1 MRAPRARD
9 FTHFLHFVTGFLRS
23 ARKNT
28 CFFRKNGYNLGDTN
42 KCSILKKEREKAPS
56 HVDAKRQRRSG
67 GFRAP
72 TPDKNQYLQGC
83 GSPLPPWRKDTLSI
97 ASSDFLA
104 LLFLLSKVAQKKKK
118 QKENAAKE
126 TRQRKLF
133 EKSFLWNPSK
143 TFTRHMP
150 DFRCVHPTDSESPA
164 ARRFLKKG
172 SFGILQKLLHGTCQT
187 FAVCTQLTLKAPPQ
201 GGF

>member
-83 GSPLPPWRKDTLSI
+83 GSPLPPDVK
-97 ASSDFLA
+97 
-104 LLFLLSKVAQKKKK
+104 LLFPFRRQILHPLFLCERRRKEKANKKKR
-118 QKENAAKE
+118 QKE

-164 ARRFLKKG
+164 ARRRRQCG
-172 SFGILQKLLHGTCQT
+172 
-187 FAVCTQLTLKAPPQ
+187 AVP
-201 GGF
+201 

>member
-56 HVDAKRQRRSG
+56 HVDAKRQRGKGAFGHPRLTKTNICRGAGLPSRPG
-67 GFRAP
+67 VKILF
-72 TPDKNQYLQGC
+72 
-83 GSPLPPWRKDTLSI
+83 PLLHQILHP
-97 ASSDFLA
+97 
-104 LLFLLSKVAQKKKK
+104 LFLCERRRKEKANKKKR
-118 QKENAAKE
+118 QKE

-143 TFTRHMP
+143 TFGH
-150 DFRCVHPTDSESPA
+150 C
-164 ARRFLKKG
+164 RRVA
-172 SFGILQKLLHGTCQT
+172 T
-187 FAVCTQLTLKAPPQ
+187 
-201 GGF
+201 

>member
-42 KCSILKKEREKAPS
+42 KCSILKKS
-56 HVDAKRQRRSG
+56 AKR
-67 GFRAP
+67 
-72 TPDKNQYLQGC
+72 
-83 GSPLPPWRKDTLSI
+83 LPPTLTQSVNDGVRAFGHSRLTKTNI
-97 ASSDFLA
+97 CRGAGLPSRLTESYSSHSVIRFYTRFFFVSA
-104 LLFLLSKVAQKKKK
+104 GAKKKLTK
-118 QKENAAKE
+118 RNAKRRRAKG
-126 TRQRKLF
+126 
-133 EKSFLWNPSK
+133 N
-143 TFTRHMP
+143 
-150 DFRCVHPTDSESPA
+150 
-164 ARRFLKKG
+164 FLKKV